1 MMPSFITLPTHKYK
15 DQQAINNLKEARMD
29 AIKYSEER
37 RAAMR
42 RRADAILDEQ
52 ARAREG

>member
-15 DQQAINNLKEARMD
+15 DQQAIKNLKEARMD